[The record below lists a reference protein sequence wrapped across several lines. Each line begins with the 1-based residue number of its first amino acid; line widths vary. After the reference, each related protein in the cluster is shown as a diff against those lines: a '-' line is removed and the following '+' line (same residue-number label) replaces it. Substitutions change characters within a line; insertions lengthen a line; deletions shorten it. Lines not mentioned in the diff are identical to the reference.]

1 MDTLEL
7 LNELSKKDK
16 EEIQYALLTL
26 MTSRKI
32 DFITLNNA
40 YVSFLERTKEDS
52 LNQLV
57 EAETC
62 VLESLIYKNNK
73 NESTKNS
80 IQRRLFL
87 LNQSKRFNMAEMNK
101 KLQYDE
107 NMGKELSWYYRNKN
121 DERNTKNSL

>member
-121 DERNTKNSL
+121 DV

>member
-107 NMGKELSWYYRNKN
+107 NMGKELSWYYSNKN
-121 DERNTKNSL
+121 DV

>member
-73 NESTKNS
+73 NESNKNS

-107 NMGKELSWYYRNKN
+107 NMGKELSLYYRNKN
-121 DERNTKNSL
+121 DVKY

>member
-1 MDTLEL
+1 MTTLEL

-16 EEIQYALLTL
+16 EEIQYALLVL
-26 MTSRKI
+26 MASKKI
-32 DFITLNNA
+32 DFITLNGA
-40 YVSFLERTKEDS
+40 YVSFLEETKEDN
-52 LNQLV
+52 LNQLA

-62 VLESLIYKNNK
+62 VLESLIYKNKDNDA
-73 NESTKNS
+73 TKNS

-107 NMGKELSWYYRNKN
+107 NKGRELSWYYQKINNIK
-121 DERNTKNSL
+121 

>member
-52 LNQLV
+52 LNQLI

-73 NESTKNS
+73 NESNKNS

-121 DERNTKNSL
+121 DVKY

>member
-73 NESTKNS
+73 NESNKNS

-87 LNQSKRFNMAEMNK
+87 LNQSKRFNMLELNK
-101 KLQYDE
+101 KLKYDE
-107 NMGKELSWYYRNKN
+107 DKAKEYAKN
-121 DERNTKNSL
+121 ED

>member
-73 NESTKNS
+73 NESNKNS

-121 DERNTKNSL
+121 DVKY

>member
-121 DERNTKNSL
+121 DVKY